1 MITPA
6 ERIVL
11 EASSSLK
18 ASTLIAKGYNAI
30 QLNAIPNS
38 EENFTRVGLNG
49 TGNIKWKLTDPIIE
63 IDGTEIFTA
72 SEKIEIVAGYSK
84 TALLGFT
91 KGTAHGI
98 IKQSSNI
105 LSIATDTTKIK
116 VEALE
121 YYILG
126 SRYYQPAVELP
137 VTFSAENKL
146 KVLMINATGL
156 YFLSENIFPT
166 SETLIDALE
175 VGAVR
180 ATNGVNIDVVGNSS
194 FFINEVFRNLYIWSK
209 FVKRTSF
216 LTNAALI
223 TPNVTSR
230 KLDIQGGNILD
241 PNLNLETI
249 PGATQITVAEVY
261 NVSGIYTTHN
271 PITSYSINVTQYDN
285 GTNLTSI
292 GSNKFTTH
300 TLLRSSRSGLYY
312 LVFGRSD
319 YGTALLAEAEPIQR
333 ALFTQG
339 SEIEP
344 IAQIIVS
351 EATASITKIIDV
363 RGK

>member
-1 MITPA
+1 MITPV

-11 EASSSLK
+11 EANDNLK

-30 QLNAIPNS
+30 QLNAISNS
-38 EENFTRVGLNG
+38 DENFTRVGLNG
-49 TGNIKWKLTDPIIE
+49 TGNIKWKLTDPVIE

-72 SEKIEIVAGYSK
+72 SEKIEIIAGYSK

-98 IKQSSNI
+98 IKETPDI
-105 LSIATDTTKIK
+105 LSIATDTTKLK
-116 VEALE
+116 VNAFE

-126 SRYYQPAVELP
+126 SRYYQPSVELTVSFASP
-137 VTFSAENKL
+137 NKV
-146 KVLMINATGL
+146 KVLMANASGL
-156 YFLSENIFPT
+156 YFLPGDTFPT
-166 SETLIDALE
+166 SEDLVDALE

-180 ATNGVNIDVVGNSS
+180 TTNGTNIDIVGNSS

-216 LTNAALI
+216 LTNAALVTASA
-223 TPNVTSR
+223 TPR

-249 PGATQITVAEVY
+249 AGATQIAVSEVY
-261 NVSGIYTTHN
+261 NVAGVYTIQTQ
-271 PITSYSINVTQYDN
+271 TLSYSINVTEYDN
-285 GTNLTSI
+285 GTNLI
-292 GSNKFTTH
+292 VIASNKFTTH

-312 LVFGRSD
+312 LVFGRAE

-333 ALFTQG
+333 GLFTQG

-351 EATASITKIIDV
+351 QATASISKIIDV